1 MKKTFQLYTDYRGMI
16 DALPDEQAGQLIK
29 AIFAHEAGEKVLLEG
44 ALDSIRILVTNQLDR
59 DREKYEYVCEQNR
72 QNISKRWNK
81 TKLIEYERI
90 QPIEYE
96 RVQTDNSSRMDIVPE
111 KNALLDKDAAP
122 KLNRFIKED
131 SKKKNSNASWLMEIF
146 DAFWKVYPKRSN
158 KPDAVRAFIELNPD
172 QLLFDQMIEEIE
184 AQKLSLEWKEGNG
197 RHIPLP
203 AKWLRDHRQTD
214 VTGDI

>member
-29 AIFAHEAGEKVLLEG
+29 AIFAYEAGETVQLEG
-44 ALDSIRILVTNQLDR
+44 VLDSIRILVTNQLDR

-81 TKLIEYERI
+81 SKPVEYEHI

-96 RVQTDNSSRMDIVPE
+96 QVQINNSSQLDTVPE
-111 KNALLDKDAAP
+111 KDTAP
-122 KLNRFIKED
+122 RMNRFLKED
-131 SKKKNSNASWLMEIF
+131 SKKKNSNAPWLMEIF

-172 QLLFDQMIEEIE
+172 QQLFDRMIEEIE
-184 AQKLSLEWKEGNG
+184 AQKLSMEWKEGNG

-203 AKWLRDHRQTD
+203 AKWLRDHRQKDETD
-214 VTGDI
+214 GI